1 MPRELVSKI
10 FLLLVCLSFSP
21 GPLFAFQASTTVIV
35 HASKMTFSEKV
46 DNVGDH
52 VVFWGIATGE
62 NTWLAYSLKAL
73 PFKNFTLEVEA
84 GADTAAGRWPNVG
97 IAFNEPDNL
106 ETEFQV
112 QSLTT
117 TTFMQLG
124 KFTPGGNDSIIYFVF
139 TNDYW
144 DPNKGHDVNL
154 KLRNIRFTGSPS
166 TIVPPT
172 VPDNTLKIMDDS
184 VRISWQPNTE
194 PDLDGYKIH
203 YGNASGSYS
212 SMVDVEQET
221 SHVLKLPINR
231 TYFLAVTA
239 YDTADNASS
248 YSDEVVFYMASTTQ
262 IIPGDTVVVEEDSV
276 TVRWD
281 ANSESDLAGYRIY
294 YGSASSS
301 YSDSITV
308 GLTTSYVLNLS
319 PNKTYFLA
327 VKAYDQSDNL
337 SEFSN
342 EVVLST
348 APVQPEI
355 NCDINEDGLVDLNDW
370 LAFNASFDSNKGE
383 QRFRENADF
392 NKDGKIDNA
401 DQEIANTKCLNP
413 WSGITNN

>member
-1 MPRELVSKI
+1 M
-10 FLLLVCLSFSP
+10 
-21 GPLFAFQASTTVIV
+21 
-35 HASKMTFSEKV
+35 
-46 DNVGDH
+46 
-52 VVFWGIATGE
+52 
-62 NTWLAYSLKAL
+62 
-73 PFKNFTLEVEA
+73 
-84 GADTAAGRWPNVG
+84 
-97 IAFNEPDNL
+97 
-106 ETEFQV
+106 
-112 QSLTT
+112 
-117 TTFMQLG
+117 
-124 KFTPGGNDSIIYFVF
+124 
-139 TNDYW
+139 
-144 DPNKGHDVNL
+144 
-154 KLRNIRFTGSPS
+154 
-166 TIVPPT
+166 
-172 VPDNTLKIMDDS
+172 
-184 VRISWQPNTE
+184 
-194 PDLDGYKIH
+194 
-203 YGNASGSYS
+203 
-212 SMVDVEQET
+212 DVEQET

-262 IIPGDTVVVEEDSV
+262 ITPSDTVVVAEDSV

-294 YGSASSS
+294 YGSASRS

-319 PNKTYFLA
+319 PNKVYFLA

-348 APVQPEI
+348 SPVQPEI

-413 WSGITNN
+413 WRGITNN